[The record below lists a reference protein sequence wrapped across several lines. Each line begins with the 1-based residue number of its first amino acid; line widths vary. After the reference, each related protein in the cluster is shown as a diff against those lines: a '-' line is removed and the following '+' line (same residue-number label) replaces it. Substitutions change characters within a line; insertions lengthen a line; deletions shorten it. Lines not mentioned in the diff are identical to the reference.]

1 MRVCFPIE
9 KDEGL
14 SSRIYGH
21 FGSSPMF
28 LLVDTK
34 SRESN
39 VVVNTDSHHS
49 HSACKPMRALKGE
62 RIDSIVV
69 GNIGAGA
76 RMQLRQAG
84 LRVFRAT
91 SHIVSEN
98 LDKITLDTL
107 PEFGDDEYCNGQGSG
122 GGRGYGNVCC
132 H

>member
-28 LLVDTK
+28 LLVDTVK
-34 SRESN
+34 REATA
-39 VVVNTDSHHS
+39 VANTESHHS
-49 HSACKPMRALKGE
+49 HGVCKPMRALKGE
-62 RIDSIVV
+62 RIDGIVV
-69 GNIGAGA
+69 VNIGAGA

-98 LDKITLDTL
+98 VDKIALDTL
-107 PEFGDDEYCNGQGSG
+107 SEFGDDEFCAGHGSG
-122 GGRGYGNVCC
+122 GGRGYGDGCC